1 MDILSRIPPSRE
13 YFFDEGCHILELSN
27 TPDDPTV
34 SIARA
39 RVEPGVTTRL
49 HRLVETTER
58 YVILEG
64 EGIVY
69 IGDADPLPVER
80 LVLVSPMIRLADE
93 VSNFIARVGGA
104 PELERGLRDLM
115 AECFGPEL
123 WNRTDLL
130 PLAPSLRKD
139 AAILHDADDPRV
151 PCGESRELVRRWPG
165 ARLLE
170 TRGLGHASVL
180 RAPEVAERILDYVT
194 G

>member
-80 LVLVSPMIRLADE
+80 GDVIRIPAGASQCITNSGSGDLVFLVICNPRF
-93 VSNFIARVGGA
+93 V
-104 PELERGLRDLM
+104 
-115 AECFGPEL
+115 
-123 WNRTDLL
+123 
-130 PLAPSLRKD
+130 PSCYQAL
-139 AAILHDADDPRV
+139 
-151 PCGESRELVRRWPG
+151 
-165 ARLLE
+165 
-170 TRGLGHASVL
+170 
-180 RAPEVAERILDYVT
+180 
-194 G
+194 